1 MEVSQDFSKPDYKF
15 QKWIWAKEVISIAEP
30 LNPSLRL
37 NVPSF
42 AGGNIQFFSNSMIRN
57 ILKQWEIR
65 NIYIIVEFFKL
76 GDGYRPP
83 RGGGTPL

>member
-42 AGGNIQFFSNSMIRN
+42 AGGNIQF
-57 ILKQWEIR
+57 L
-65 NIYIIVEFFKL
+65 Y
-76 GDGYRPP
+76 
-83 RGGGTPL
+83 